1 MLRRRLHRGGLAL
14 VLAATPLLGTGCVSL
29 GLGEWDFSRKPSPT
43 IGQQLLDLKAA
54 RDGGAISDEEYEAK
68 RFELLH
74 PDGSGAVRIN

>member
-14 VLAATPLLGTGCVSL
+14 ALAAAPLLGTGCIS
-29 GLGEWDFSRKPSPT
+29 LGEWDFSRRPAPT

-54 RDGGAISDEEYEAK
+54 RDGGAISDEEYETK
-68 RFELLH
+68 RFQLLH